1 MMNITKWLTCVFL
14 GIGLTMPLAD
24 ILSTNARAD
33 ESEETAEATSEIRGD
48 LVDRHNRQWRLA
60 KQRSRFAGR
69 RGNPNEVLKQL
80 KRDLKSRDI
89 VVTVCIV
96 NVIAKAEKLVAAGG
110 EASQVV
116 RLINRA
122 NCEIQ

>member
-1 MMNITKWLTCVFL
+1 MNITKWLMCVFL

-33 ESEETAEATSEIRGD
+33 ENEETAEARSEVRGD
-48 LVDRHNRQWRLA
+48 RVDRHNRQWRLA
-60 KQRSRFAGR
+60 KQRSRFTGR

-89 VVTVCIV
+89 VVTVCII